1 MGQIVKSRPSPEEL
15 KKLGVE
21 NWSPWQCAPSE
32 FDWQYTDDETAY
44 VTEGLVIVT
53 TAAGERVEIKA
64 GDLVVFPRGL
74 KCRWKVLE
82 TVEKVY
88 KFG

>member
-1 MGQIVKSRPSPEEL
+1 MSQITKSRPSLEEVR
-15 KKLGVE
+15 KLGVE
-21 NWSPWQCAPSE
+21 TWSPWQCAPSE
-32 FDWQYTDDETAY
+32 FDWQYSDDETAY
-44 VTEGLVIVT
+44 VTKGLVIVT

-64 GDLVVFPRGL
+64 GDLVTFPRGL

>member
-1 MGQIVKSRPSPEEL
+1 MSQIIKSRPSPEEL
-15 KKLGVE
+15 GRLGVE
-21 NWSPWQCAPSE
+21 TWSPWQCAPSE
-32 FDWQYTDDETAY
+32 FDWQYTDNETAY
-44 VTEGLVIVT
+44 LTKGLVIVT
-53 TAAGERVEIKA
+53 TAAGEKIEIKA

-74 KCRWKVLE
+74 RCRWKVLE